1 MNEAKEVRLV
11 FNPGKHG
18 TVGLHAVITMSGDR
32 AGALPQPTRRGY
44 TFLGWYTVPDGAAGG
59 EHINSSTV
67 IGADAPDTLVLYAHW
82 KKSEKSKKS
91 SLLTQTRAII
101 ALVVAA
107 VVLVGGLVLTN
118 YIVQIYR
125 YEDADGTVYTIR
137 KKGGSYGLY
146 RKDGSPCDTNDEG
159 YYLTSFGTQ
168 LEVDAKSG
176 EYEVYAVVDVEGTE
190 VLGNARRV
198 LAFKQLT
205 YDKSSTT
212 DYSRVIRSIEV
223 HNQQGVLDLYRP
235 DGVDTNRF
243 VIRGHEG
250 TAISDELFAQLSS
263 GCGYTI
269 SMQRLENPVRL
280 ADGSIKYAEYG
291 LAKETRVKTDKD
303 GKPVL
308 DENGKEVTY
317 EYTPTWYTV
326 RTLQPDARTGVDS
339 YTMTLGDATISGAG
353 YYARYEGRDTVYI
366 LSATNLEVALQPI
379 ESLVTGRIVYPMT
392 LNTYFNVRDFV
403 LRTDIHY
410 DRILLHMAAE
420 LAGILDEIDL
430 NKVDLND
437 LSTLTDA
444 QRAAL
449 REALDRIDKLDE
461 KQFDEKQF
469 TEMYDRG
476 LELYSRKVTA
486 FSYVDMEQRENSL
499 YSSYPYRMATAYM
512 AGYRPNADNIS
523 KMLQNLYSMS
533 FDAVKVL
540 GPTAEQLQEYGLS
553 EPAFDISF
561 VYTDA
566 DGVEHGNHVT
576 FSAKTAE
583 GKYYAFADDYDM
595 IVEID
600 ESMVPFLSWK
610 DIDWYDRDYFQYN
623 IAHIKKIRLDG
634 TAIRALDSK
643 YRTSAGD
650 VVFRLDN
657 TASDQSG
664 GTNSDKLVSYI
675 NGLSMA
681 YEMELIRVTGT
692 PEMMTGTDNFRR
704 FVQSLLTA
712 SIEGEAGLTAE
723 EMASLRTTDDSDCYL
738 KITFTLDD
746 GQKDPQKANLVYRF
760 YRISE
765 RRCYMTVETLATP
778 DAPSSPENGQGM
790 FCVLRSFCDKL
801 AADVTRLYDRIQVYP
816 DSKN

>member
-1 MNEAKEVRLV
+1 M
-11 FNPGKHG
+11 
-18 TVGLHAVITMSGDR
+18 
-32 AGALPQPTRRGY
+32 
-44 TFLGWYTVPDGAAGG
+44 
-59 EHINSSTV
+59 
-67 IGADAPDTLVLYAHW
+67 LYAHW
-82 KKSEKSKKS
+82 KKSEKAKKS

-461 KQFDEKQF
+461 KQF

-499 YSSYPYRMATAYM
+499 YSSCPYRMATAYM

-623 IAHIKKIRLDG
+623 IAHIKEIRLDG

>member
-67 IGADAPDTLVLYAHW
+67 IGADAPETLVLYAHW
-82 KKSEKSKKS
+82 KKSEKAKKS

-366 LSATNLEVALQPI
+366 LSSTNLEVALQPI

-461 KQFDEKQF
+461 KQF

-533 FDAVKVL
+533 FDAVKAL

-623 IAHIKKIRLDG
+623 IAHIKEIRLDG

-664 GTNSDKLVSYI
+664 GTNSGKLVSYI

>member
-1 MNEAKEVRLV
+1 M
-11 FNPGKHG
+11 
-18 TVGLHAVITMSGDR
+18 
-32 AGALPQPTRRGY
+32 
-44 TFLGWYTVPDGAAGG
+44 
-59 EHINSSTV
+59 
-67 IGADAPDTLVLYAHW
+67 
-82 KKSEKSKKS
+82 
-91 SLLTQTRAII
+91 
-101 ALVVAA
+101 
-107 VVLVGGLVLTN
+107 LTN

-366 LSATNLEVALQPI
+366 LSSTNLEVALQPI

-449 REALDRIDKLDE
+449 REALDRIDKL
-461 KQFDEKQF
+461 DEKQF

-623 IAHIKKIRLDG
+623 IAHIKEIRLDG

-801 AADVTRLYDRIQVYP
+801 AAGVTRLYDRIPVYP

>member
-67 IGADAPDTLVLYAHW
+67 IGADAPETLVLYAHW
-82 KKSEKSKKS
+82 KKSEKAKKS

-243 VIRGHEG
+243 VIRGHED

-366 LSATNLEVALQPI
+366 LSSTNLEVALQPI

-449 REALDRIDKLDE
+449 REALDRIDKL
-461 KQFDEKQF
+461 DEKQF

-623 IAHIKKIRLDG
+623 IAHIKEIRLDG

>member
-67 IGADAPDTLVLYAHW
+67 IGADAPETLVLYAHW
-82 KKSEKSKKS
+82 KKSEKAKKS

-379 ESLVTGRIVYPMT
+379 ESLVMGRIVYPMT

-449 REALDRIDKLDE
+449 REALDRIDKL
-461 KQFDEKQF
+461 DEKQF

-623 IAHIKKIRLDG
+623 IAHIKEIRLDG

-643 YRTSAGD
+643 YRTSAGN

>member
-67 IGADAPDTLVLYAHW
+67 IGADAPETLVLYAHW
-82 KKSEKSKKS
+82 KKSEKAKKS

-366 LSATNLEVALQPI
+366 LSSTNLEVALQPI

-420 LAGILDEIDL
+420 LADILDEIDL

-449 REALDRIDKLDE
+449 REALDRIDKL
-461 KQFDEKQF
+461 DEKQF

-533 FDAVKVL
+533 FDAVKAL

-583 GKYYAFADDYDM
+583 GKYYAFADEYDM

-623 IAHIKKIRLDG
+623 IAHIKEIRLDG

-778 DAPSSPENGQGM
+778 DSPSSPENGQGM

>member
-1 MNEAKEVRLV
+1 MNDAKEVRLV

-67 IGADAPDTLVLYAHW
+67 IGADAPETLVLYAHW
-82 KKSEKSKKS
+82 KKSEKAKKS

-366 LSATNLEVALQPI
+366 LSSTNLEVALQPI
-379 ESLVTGRIVYPMT
+379 ESLVMGRIVYPMT

-449 REALDRIDKLDE
+449 REALDRIDKL
-461 KQFDEKQF
+461 DEKQF

-583 GKYYAFADDYDM
+583 GKYYAFADEYDM

-623 IAHIKKIRLDG
+623 IAHIKEIRLDG

>member
-1 MNEAKEVRLV
+1 MNDAKEVRLV

-67 IGADAPDTLVLYAHW
+67 IGADAPETLVLYAHW
-82 KKSEKSKKS
+82 KKSEKAKKS

-379 ESLVTGRIVYPMT
+379 ESLVMGRIVYPMT

-461 KQFDEKQF
+461 TQF

-533 FDAVKVL
+533 FDAVKAL

-583 GKYYAFADDYDM
+583 GKYYAFADEYDM

-623 IAHIKKIRLDG
+623 IAHIKEIRLDG

>member
-1 MNEAKEVRLV
+1 MNDAKEVRLV

-67 IGADAPDTLVLYAHW
+67 IGADAPETLVLYAHW
-82 KKSEKSKKS
+82 KKSEKAKKS

-212 DYSRVIRSIEV
+212 DFSRVIRSIEV

-366 LSATNLEVALQPI
+366 LSSTNLEVALQPI

-461 KQFDEKQF
+461 KQF

-533 FDAVKVL
+533 FDAVKAL

-623 IAHIKKIRLDG
+623 IAHIKEIRLDG

>member
-1 MNEAKEVRLV
+1 M
-11 FNPGKHG
+11 
-18 TVGLHAVITMSGDR
+18 
-32 AGALPQPTRRGY
+32 
-44 TFLGWYTVPDGAAGG
+44 
-59 EHINSSTV
+59 
-67 IGADAPDTLVLYAHW
+67 LYAHW
-82 KKSEKSKKS
+82 KKSEKAKKS

-366 LSATNLEVALQPI
+366 LSSTNLEVALQPI
-379 ESLVTGRIVYPMT
+379 ESLVMGRIVYPMT

-449 REALDRIDKLDE
+449 REALERIDKL
-461 KQFDEKQF
+461 DEKQF

-533 FDAVKVL
+533 FDAVKAL

-623 IAHIKKIRLDG
+623 IAHIKEIRLDG

-765 RRCYMTVETLATP
+765 RRCYLTVETLATP

>member
-1 MNEAKEVRLV
+1 MNDAKEVRLV

-67 IGADAPDTLVLYAHW
+67 IGADAPETLVLYAHW
-82 KKSEKSKKS
+82 KKSEKAKKS
-91 SLLTQTRAII
+91 SLLAQTRAII

-280 ADGSIKYAEYG
+280 ADGSINYAEYG

-366 LSATNLEVALQPI
+366 LSSTNLEVALQPI

-449 REALDRIDKLDE
+449 REALDRIDKL
-461 KQFDEKQF
+461 DEKQF

-623 IAHIKKIRLDG
+623 IAHIKEIRLDG

>member
-67 IGADAPDTLVLYAHW
+67 IGADAPETLVLYAHW
-82 KKSEKSKKS
+82 KKSEKAKKS

-291 LAKETRVKTDKD
+291 LAKETRVETDKD

-366 LSATNLEVALQPI
+366 LSSTNLEVALQPI

-449 REALDRIDKLDE
+449 REALDRIDKL
-461 KQFDEKQF
+461 DEKQF

-623 IAHIKKIRLDG
+623 IAHIKEIRLDG

>member
-1 MNEAKEVRLV
+1 M
-11 FNPGKHG
+11 
-18 TVGLHAVITMSGDR
+18 
-32 AGALPQPTRRGY
+32 
-44 TFLGWYTVPDGAAGG
+44 
-59 EHINSSTV
+59 
-67 IGADAPDTLVLYAHW
+67 LYAHW
-82 KKSEKSKKS
+82 KKSEKAKKS

-366 LSATNLEVALQPI
+366 LSSTNLEVALQPI

-461 KQFDEKQF
+461 KQF

-533 FDAVKVL
+533 FDAVKAL

-623 IAHIKKIRLDG
+623 IAHIKEIRLDG

>member
-59 EHINSSTV
+59 GHINSSTV
-67 IGADAPDTLVLYAHW
+67 IGADAPETLVLYAHW
-82 KKSEKSKKS
+82 KKSEKAKKS

-379 ESLVTGRIVYPMT
+379 ESLVMGRIVYPMT

-449 REALDRIDKLDE
+449 REALDRIDKL
-461 KQFDEKQF
+461 DEKQF

-623 IAHIKKIRLDG
+623 IAHIKEIRLDG

>member
-1 MNEAKEVRLV
+1 MNDAKEVRLV

-67 IGADAPDTLVLYAHW
+67 IGADAPETLVLYAHW
-82 KKSEKSKKS
+82 KKSEKAKKS

-125 YEDADGTVYTIR
+125 YEDADGTEYTIR

-379 ESLVTGRIVYPMT
+379 ESLVMGRIVYPMT

-449 REALDRIDKLDE
+449 REALDRIDKL
-461 KQFDEKQF
+461 DEKQF

-623 IAHIKKIRLDG
+623 IAHIKEIRLDG

>member
-67 IGADAPDTLVLYAHW
+67 IGADAPETLVLYAHW
-82 KKSEKSKKS
+82 KKSEKAKKS

-280 ADGSIKYAEYG
+280 AVGSIKYAEYG

-366 LSATNLEVALQPI
+366 LSSTNLEVALQPI
-379 ESLVTGRIVYPMT
+379 ESLVMGRIVYPMT

-461 KQFDEKQF
+461 KQF

-533 FDAVKVL
+533 FDAVKAL

-623 IAHIKKIRLDG
+623 IAHIKEIRLDG
-634 TAIRALDSK
+634 TAIRALDGK

>member
-1 MNEAKEVRLV
+1 MNDAKEVRLV

-67 IGADAPDTLVLYAHW
+67 IGADAPETLVLYAHW
-82 KKSEKSKKS
+82 KKSEKAKKS

-366 LSATNLEVALQPI
+366 LSSTNLEVALQPI

-403 LRTDIHY
+403 LLTDIHY

-449 REALDRIDKLDE
+449 REALDRIDKL
-461 KQFDEKQF
+461 DEKQF

-533 FDAVKVL
+533 FDAVKAL

-623 IAHIKKIRLDG
+623 IAHIKEIRLDG

>member
-18 TVGLHAVITMSGDR
+18 TVVLHAVITMSGDR

-67 IGADAPDTLVLYAHW
+67 IGADAPETLVLYAHW
-82 KKSEKSKKS
+82 KKSEKAKKS

-366 LSATNLEVALQPI
+366 LSSTNLEVALQPI

-449 REALDRIDKLDE
+449 REALDRIDKL
-461 KQFDEKQF
+461 DEKQF

-623 IAHIKKIRLDG
+623 IAHIKEIRLDG

>member
-1 MNEAKEVRLV
+1 
-11 FNPGKHG
+11 
-18 TVGLHAVITMSGDR
+18 
-32 AGALPQPTRRGY
+32 
-44 TFLGWYTVPDGAAGG
+44 
-59 EHINSSTV
+59 
-67 IGADAPDTLVLYAHW
+67 
-82 KKSEKSKKS
+82 
-91 SLLTQTRAII
+91 
-101 ALVVAA
+101 VAA

-366 LSATNLEVALQPI
+366 LSSTNLEVALQPI

-449 REALDRIDKLDE
+449 REALDRIDKL
-461 KQFDEKQF
+461 DEKQF

-623 IAHIKKIRLDG
+623 IAHIKEIRLDG

>member
-67 IGADAPDTLVLYAHW
+67 IGADAPETLVLYAHW
-82 KKSEKSKKS
+82 KKSEKAKKS

-326 RTLQPDARTGVDS
+326 RTLQPDARTGVDN

-379 ESLVTGRIVYPMT
+379 ESLVMGRIVYPMT

-449 REALDRIDKLDE
+449 REALDRIDKL
-461 KQFDEKQF
+461 DEKQF

-623 IAHIKKIRLDG
+623 IAHIKEIRLDG

>member
-1 MNEAKEVRLV
+1 MNDAKEVRLV

-67 IGADAPDTLVLYAHW
+67 IGADAPETLVLYAHW
-82 KKSEKSKKS
+82 KKSEKAKKS

-366 LSATNLEVALQPI
+366 LSSTNLEVALQPI
-379 ESLVTGRIVYPMT
+379 ESLVMGRIVYPMT

-461 KQFDEKQF
+461 KQF

-499 YSSYPYRMATAYM
+499 YSSYPYRMAMAYM

-583 GKYYAFADDYDM
+583 GKYYAFADEYDM

-623 IAHIKKIRLDG
+623 IAHIKEIRLDG

>member
-1 MNEAKEVRLV
+1 MNDAKEVRLV

-67 IGADAPDTLVLYAHW
+67 IGADAPETLVLYAHW
-82 KKSEKSKKS
+82 KKSEKAKKS
-91 SLLTQTRAII
+91 SLLAQTRAII

-366 LSATNLEVALQPI
+366 LSSTNLEVALQPI

-449 REALDRIDKLDE
+449 REALDRIDTL
-461 KQFDEKQF
+461 DEKQF

-533 FDAVKVL
+533 FDAVKAL

-623 IAHIKKIRLDG
+623 IAHIKEIRLDG

>member
-67 IGADAPDTLVLYAHW
+67 IGADAPETLVLYAHW
-82 KKSEKSKKS
+82 KKSEKAKKS

-461 KQFDEKQF
+461 KQF

-623 IAHIKKIRLDG
+623 IAHIKEIRLDG

-801 AADVTRLYDRIQVYP
+801 AADVARLYDRIQVYP

>member
-1 MNEAKEVRLV
+1 MNDAKEVRLV

-67 IGADAPDTLVLYAHW
+67 IGADAPETLVLYAHW
-82 KKSEKSKKS
+82 KKSEKAKKS

-379 ESLVTGRIVYPMT
+379 ESLVMGRIVYPMT

-420 LAGILDEIDL
+420 LAGILEEIDL

-449 REALDRIDKLDE
+449 REALDRIDKL
-461 KQFDEKQF
+461 DEKQF

-533 FDAVKVL
+533 FDAVKAL

-623 IAHIKKIRLDG
+623 IAHIKEIRLDG

>member
-67 IGADAPDTLVLYAHW
+67 IGADAPETLVLYAHW
-82 KKSEKSKKS
+82 KKSEKAKKS

-291 LAKETRVKTDKD
+291 LAKETRVKTEKD

-379 ESLVTGRIVYPMT
+379 ESLVMGRIVYPMT

-430 NKVDLND
+430 NKVELND

-449 REALDRIDKLDE
+449 REALDRIDKL
-461 KQFDEKQF
+461 DEKQF

-533 FDAVKVL
+533 FDAVKAL

-623 IAHIKKIRLDG
+623 IAHIKEIRLDG

>member
-67 IGADAPDTLVLYAHW
+67 IGADAPETLVLYAHW
-82 KKSEKSKKS
+82 KKSEKAKKS

-366 LSATNLEVALQPI
+366 LSSTNLEVALQPI

-449 REALDRIDKLDE
+449 REALDRIDKL
-461 KQFDEKQF
+461 DEKQF

-623 IAHIKKIRLDG
+623 IAHIKEIRLDG

-681 YEMELIRVTGT
+681 YEMELLRVTGT

>member
-67 IGADAPDTLVLYAHW
+67 IGADAPETLVLYAHW
-82 KKSEKSKKS
+82 KKSEKAEKS

-366 LSATNLEVALQPI
+366 LSSTNLEVALQPI

-461 KQFDEKQF
+461 KQF

-533 FDAVKVL
+533 FDAVKAL

-623 IAHIKKIRLDG
+623 IAHIKEIRLDG

>member
-18 TVGLHAVITMSGDR
+18 TVGFHAVITMSGDR

-67 IGADAPDTLVLYAHW
+67 IGADAPETLVLYAHW
-82 KKSEKSKKS
+82 KKSEKAKKS

-366 LSATNLEVALQPI
+366 LSSTNLEVALQPI

-444 QRAAL
+444 QRTAL
-449 REALDRIDKLDE
+449 REALDRIDKL
-461 KQFDEKQF
+461 DEKQF

-623 IAHIKKIRLDG
+623 IAHIKEIRLDG

-723 EMASLRTTDDSDCYL
+723 EMSSLRTTDDSDCYL

>member
-67 IGADAPDTLVLYAHW
+67 IGADAPETLVLYAHW
-82 KKSEKSKKS
+82 KKSEKAKKS

-366 LSATNLEVALQPI
+366 LSSTNLEVALQPI

-449 REALDRIDKLDE
+449 REALDRIDKL
-461 KQFDEKQF
+461 DEKQF

-623 IAHIKKIRLDG
+623 IAHIKEIRLDG

-801 AADVTRLYDRIQVYP
+801 AADVPRLYDRIQVYP

>member
-44 TFLGWYTVPDGAAGG
+44 TFLGWDTVPDGAAGG

-67 IGADAPDTLVLYAHW
+67 IGADAPETLVLYAHW
-82 KKSEKSKKS
+82 KKSEKAKKS

-212 DYSRVIRSIEV
+212 DHSRVIRSIEV

-317 EYTPTWYTV
+317 EYTPTWYPV

-366 LSATNLEVALQPI
+366 LSSTNLEVALQPI
-379 ESLVTGRIVYPMT
+379 ESLVMGRIVYPMT

-449 REALDRIDKLDE
+449 REALDRIDKL
-461 KQFDEKQF
+461 DEKQF

-623 IAHIKKIRLDG
+623 IAHIKEIRLDG

>member
-1 MNEAKEVRLV
+1 MNDAKEVRLV

-67 IGADAPDTLVLYAHW
+67 IGADAPETLVLYAHW
-82 KKSEKSKKS
+82 KKSEKAKKS

-366 LSATNLEVALQPI
+366 LSSTNLEVALQPI

-449 REALDRIDKLDE
+449 REALDRIDKL
-461 KQFDEKQF
+461 DEKQF

-623 IAHIKKIRLDG
+623 IAHIKEIRLDG

-692 PEMMTGTDNFRR
+692 PEMRYFAIR
-704 FVQSLLTA
+704 LLA
-712 SIEGEAGLTAE
+712 SSNVFSG
-723 EMASLRTTDDSDCYL
+723 
-738 KITFTLDD
+738 
-746 GQKDPQKANLVYRF
+746 
-760 YRISE
+760 
-765 RRCYMTVETLATP
+765 
-778 DAPSSPENGQGM
+778 
-790 FCVLRSFCDKL
+790 
-801 AADVTRLYDRIQVYP
+801 DR
-816 DSKN
+816 

>member
-1 MNEAKEVRLV
+1 MNDAKEVRLV

-67 IGADAPDTLVLYAHW
+67 IGADAPETLVLYAHW
-82 KKSEKSKKS
+82 KKSEKAKKS

-190 VLGNARRV
+190 VLGNAQRV

-366 LSATNLEVALQPI
+366 LSSTNLEVALQPI

-461 KQFDEKQF
+461 KQF

-533 FDAVKVL
+533 FDAVKAL

-623 IAHIKKIRLDG
+623 IAHIKEIRLDG

>member
-1 MNEAKEVRLV
+1 MNDAKEVRLV

-67 IGADAPDTLVLYAHW
+67 IGADAPETLVLYAHW
-82 KKSEKSKKS
+82 KKSEKAKKS

-461 KQFDEKQF
+461 KQF

-566 DGVEHGNHVT
+566 DGVEHDNHVT

-623 IAHIKKIRLDG
+623 IAHIKEIRLDG

-778 DAPSSPENGQGM
+778 NAPSSPENGQGM

>member
-67 IGADAPDTLVLYAHW
+67 IGADAPETLVLYAHW
-82 KKSEKSKKS
+82 KKSEKAKKS

-366 LSATNLEVALQPI
+366 LSSTNLEVALQPI

-461 KQFDEKQF
+461 KQF

-533 FDAVKVL
+533 FDAVKAL
-540 GPTAEQLQEYGLS
+540 GPTAEQLQKYGLS

-623 IAHIKKIRLDG
+623 IAHIKEIRLDG

>member
-67 IGADAPDTLVLYAHW
+67 IGADAPETLVLYAHW
-82 KKSEKSKKS
+82 KKSEKAKKS

-366 LSATNLEVALQPI
+366 LSSTNLEVALQPI

-461 KQFDEKQF
+461 KQF

-533 FDAVKVL
+533 FDAVKAL

-576 FSAKTAE
+576 FSAKTAD

-623 IAHIKKIRLDG
+623 IAHIKEIRLDG

>member
-67 IGADAPDTLVLYAHW
+67 IGADAPETLVLYAHW
-82 KKSEKSKKS
+82 KKSEKAKKS

-461 KQFDEKQF
+461 KQF

-623 IAHIKKIRLDG
+623 IAHIKEIRLDG

-643 YRTSAGD
+643 
-650 VVFRLDN
+650 
-657 TASDQSG
+657 
-664 GTNSDKLVSYI
+664 
-675 NGLSMA
+675 
-681 YEMELIRVTGT
+681 
-692 PEMMTGTDNFRR
+692 
-704 FVQSLLTA
+704 
-712 SIEGEAGLTAE
+712 
-723 EMASLRTTDDSDCYL
+723 
-738 KITFTLDD
+738 
-746 GQKDPQKANLVYRF
+746 
-760 YRISE
+760 
-765 RRCYMTVETLATP
+765 
-778 DAPSSPENGQGM
+778 
-790 FCVLRSFCDKL
+790 
-801 AADVTRLYDRIQVYP
+801 
-816 DSKN
+816 

>member
-67 IGADAPDTLVLYAHW
+67 IGADAPETLVLYAHW
-82 KKSEKSKKS
+82 KKSEKAKKS

-269 SMQRLENPVRL
+269 SMQRLENPGRL

-366 LSATNLEVALQPI
+366 LSSTNLEVALQPI

-449 REALDRIDKLDE
+449 REALDRIDKL
-461 KQFDEKQF
+461 DEKQF

-623 IAHIKKIRLDG
+623 IAHIKEIRLDG

-801 AADVTRLYDRIQVYP
+801 AADVPRLYDRIQVYP